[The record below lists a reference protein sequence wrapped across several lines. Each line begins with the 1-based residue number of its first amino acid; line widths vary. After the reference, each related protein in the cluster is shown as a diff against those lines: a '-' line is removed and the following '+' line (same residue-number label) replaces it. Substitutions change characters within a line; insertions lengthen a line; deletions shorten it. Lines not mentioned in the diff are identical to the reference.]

1 MQWSIGVHY
10 NAVIS
15 PNFKTVLL
23 FFCGLPFQRYICFK
37 AKIQFLSNSL
47 TLLGGRGLMAG
58 ILQSILLDPL
68 GPNLNTD
75 AFLLFLNILIDFRP
89 LKLLSKNDNLRGEF
103 CQWSW
108 SWRPPS
114 LSFEEKLHFKTS
126 WLFNIYLSATHLYFF
141 IQMS

>member
-1 MQWSIGVHY
+1 
-10 NAVIS
+10 
-15 PNFKTVLL
+15 
-23 FFCGLPFQRYICFK
+23 
-37 AKIQFLSNSL
+37 
-47 TLLGGRGLMAG
+47 MAG

-108 SWRPPS
+108 S
-114 LSFEEKLHFKTS
+114 
-126 WLFNIYLSATHLYFF
+126 
-141 IQMS
+141 